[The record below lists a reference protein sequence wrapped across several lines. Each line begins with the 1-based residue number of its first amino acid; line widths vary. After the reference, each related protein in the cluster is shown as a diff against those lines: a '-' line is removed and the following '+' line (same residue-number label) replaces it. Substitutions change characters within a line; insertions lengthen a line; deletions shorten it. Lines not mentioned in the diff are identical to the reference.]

1 MKMSPAAT
9 ASQRKLTPRQK
20 QVLKLSAGGLSQNQ
34 IAGLMGVR
42 FYTVAEHLKQIY
54 RKLGVHNRTAAVML
68 AMENGLME
76 ASAEPRATNLQP
88 GGGQNPDPPAADFC
102 PGCGHRREL
111 ATTRGSF
118 RRMMAKV
125 RATNGLLP

>member
-1 MKMSPAAT
+1 ME
-9 ASQRKLTPRQK
+9 
-20 QVLKLSAGGLSQNQ
+20 VLKLSAGGLSQNQ
-34 IAGLMGVR
+34 IASLMGVR

-76 ASAEPRATNLQP
+76 ASAAHQAPDLHSGA
-88 GGGQNPDPPAADFC
+88 GQNADPPAGDYC
-102 PGCGHRREL
+102 PSCGHRLEL
-111 ATTRGSF
+111 AATRGSF
-118 RRMMAKV
+118 RRMMAKA